1 MQMNVFL
8 KQQQKARVILRSG
21 EEECVMIQ
29 LLHNSYYL
37 SVSLKTESENYYI
50 LLCGK
55 CDLCC
60 WLTEL
65 MFLHCSLY
73 RSSAFVTKYPKIV

>member
-21 EEECVMIQ
+21 GEECVMIQ
-29 LLHNSYYL
+29 LLHSSYYL
-37 SVSLKTESENYYI
+37 SVSLKTENYYI

-60 WLTEL
+60 WLMEL
-65 MFLHCSLY
+65 MFLHCGLY
-73 RSSAFVTKYPKIV
+73 RSSAFVMKCPKIV